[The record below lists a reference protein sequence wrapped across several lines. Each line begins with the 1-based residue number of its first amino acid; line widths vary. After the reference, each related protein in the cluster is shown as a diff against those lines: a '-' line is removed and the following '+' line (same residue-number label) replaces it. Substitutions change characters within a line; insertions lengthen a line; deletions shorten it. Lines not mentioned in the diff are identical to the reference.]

1 MKGTSAA
8 GRFLSR
14 PRVGAGVQDAGWS
27 RREVRKAL
35 QAARA
40 EDFSFS
46 GHEAR
51 RLRQPASKGAILGS
65 MCTAPHEAAAEANA
79 LFLETNLGDP
89 GHFPGTAR
97 LEQEVLQDLRQ
108 LLHAPKQA
116 AGRYLTGG
124 TEANLLACW
133 LAREKTGRRTIVLP
147 ESGHFSFE
155 KAARILGMRLVQVPT
170 LPSGHADAA
179 AMAAAVRKDTALMVG
194 IAGTTELGLVDDI
207 PALAE
212 AAQRRGIPLHVD
224 AAYGGYV
231 LPFLADA
238 SRTAK
243 PFDFRVAGVW
253 SIAMDP
259 HKMGMATIP
268 GGALVLRDGADWA
281 LTAVESP
288 YVSTDTQ
295 STLMGTRPGAAVAA
309 AWAVHRHLGRDGF
322 ASVVETCL
330 DNAAYLAAQ
339 LQAMGIELAANPETT
354 VVTFRADAPDELA
367 RQLAAKGFRVNVVP
381 RLGAVRIVV
390 NPHVTRDLL
399 DRFLQALRE
408 VGA

>member
-1 MKGTSAA
+1 
-8 GRFLSR
+8 
-14 PRVGAGVQDAGWS
+14 VQETGWS
-27 RREVRKAL
+27 RKAVRKAL
-35 QAARA
+35 EAARA
-40 EDFSFS
+40 EDYSFS
-46 GHEAR
+46 GHEPR
-51 RLRQPASKGAILGS
+51 RLMRPATKGAILGS

-79 LFLETNLGDP
+79 MFLETNLGDP
-89 GHFPGTAR
+89 AHFPGTAR
-97 LEQEVLQDLRQ
+97 LEQEVLADLVQ
-108 LLHAPKQA
+108 ILHGPPGA

-124 TEANLLACW
+124 TEANLMACW
-133 LAREKTGRRTIVLP
+133 LAREKTGRRTIVVP

-155 KAARILGMRLVQVPT
+155 KAARILDMQLVKVPT
-170 LPSGHADAA
+170 LPSGHADPV
-179 AMAAAVRKDTALMVG
+179 AMAAAVRKDTALLVG

-212 AAQRRGIPLHVD
+212 VARLRKVPLHVD

-238 SRTAK
+238 TRIAK
-243 PFDFRVAGVW
+243 PFDFRVVGVW

-259 HKMGMATIP
+259 HKMGMSTIP
-268 GGALVLRDGADWA
+268 GGALVLREGADWA

-288 YVSTDTQ
+288 YVSTDVQ

-330 DNAAYLAAQ
+330 DNAAYLAAK
-339 LQAMGIELAANPETT
+339 LQEMGIELVANPETT
-354 VVTFRADAPDELA
+354 VVTFKADDPDGLSRA
-367 RQLAAKGFRVNVVP
+367 LAAKGLRVNVVP
-381 RLGAVRIVV
+381 RLQGIRIVV
-390 NPHVTRDLL
+390 NPHVTRHLL
-399 DRFLQALRE
+399 DRLLAALRE